1 MTEEVK
7 ASLGQLAG
15 AVVKIRDEI
24 SKIQKEADKKI
35 AKLKEDKEKIEA
47 HLQEHCLEHDVMSV
61 KTESGTIMCQVQRKI
76 WTANRPAFYEW
87 VVRNDA
93 FDCLEKRIK
102 QSTMNQFMEENPD
115 EIPEGINVDAGY
127 KIVVRRS

>member
-15 AVVKIRDEI
+15 AVVKIRDEM

-76 WTANRPAFYEW
+76 
-87 VVRNDA
+87 
-93 FDCLEKRIK
+93 
-102 QSTMNQFMEENPD
+102 
-115 EIPEGINVDAGY
+115 
-127 KIVVRRS
+127 

>member
-35 AKLKEDKEKIEA
+35 AKLKEDKEKVGEA
-47 HLQEHCLEHDVMSV
+47 LDYVLDSLFESEENFYIACVPDLHGYDFPGDIP
-61 KTESGTIMCQVQRKI
+61 TESLDG
-76 WTANRPAFYEW
+76 
-87 VVRNDA
+87 
-93 FDCLEKRIK
+93 
-102 QSTMNQFMEENPD
+102 S
-115 EIPEGINVDAGY
+115 GY
-127 KIVVRRS
+127 KSLRMVMDYFELD